1 MIDALLHAYLPL
13 FFWTGLGVI
22 SLRFFPEALP
32 RFLGR
37 ALYWVGVP
45 LEILALARK
54 TDFSAQVGLAPLLTI
69 ATLIGGLGVGWVSL
83 QILQQVVSEHSDSD
97 LESTHAEKFTKEP
110 TCSQSSPSPD
120 AVLQAIGFTKPA
132 TWHDRARQGSFLLS
146 AMLGNTGF
154 VGLAIVP
161 VFIDPAYL
169 SWAVIYGVT
178 QNVIGTYGLGVW
190 LASRFSRPTGHNSVW
205 MQVRDMVTVPSLWA
219 FLTGTV
225 TQSIGLPDRV
235 EAGLQASV
243 WVVIPTALILMG
255 MRISQLRG
263 WKSLQLAIVPAILKS
278 LVLPLLLGVATSLLG
293 IPAGARLAL
302 VLMAAMPTAFAGLIL
317 AEEYNL
323 DRELIASSIV
333 LTTVALV
340 FTIPGWLFLLG

>member
-1 MIDALLHAYLPL
+1 MIDSLLHAYLPL
-13 FFWTGLGVI
+13 FFWTGLGLV

-45 LEILALARK
+45 LEILALARR

-69 ATLIGGLGVGWVSL
+69 ATLVGGLGLGWVSL
-83 QILQQVVSEHSDSD
+83 QLIQHFVSDAAALASAKESPDS
-97 LESTHAEKFTKEP
+97 ESSA
-110 TCSQSSPSPD
+110 SPSASSD
-120 AVLQAIGFTKPA
+120 AVLQALGVVAPS
-132 TWHDRARQGSFLLS
+132 TWRDRSRQGSFLLA

-161 VFIDPAYL
+161 AFIDPMYL

-178 QNVIGTYGLGVW
+178 QNVLGTYGLGVW
-190 LASRFSRPTGHNSVW
+190 LASRFGRPLDHNSGW
-205 MQVRDMVTVPSLWA
+205 MQVRDVVTVPSLWA
-219 FLTGTV
+219 FLGGTV
-225 TQSIGLPDRV
+225 TRSFALPDLL
-235 EAGLQASV
+235 ETGLQASI
-243 WVVIPTALILMG
+243 WIVIPTALILMG

-263 WKSLQLAIVPAILKS
+263 WKSLQLAIVPAMLKS
-278 LVLPLLLGVATSLLG
+278 LALPLCLGVAVSLIG
-293 IPAGARLAL
+293 IPAGARLAM

-333 LTTVALV
+333 LTTTALV
-340 FTIPGWLFLLG
+340 FTIPGWLFLFQ